1 MFTDVEPVGR
11 EKFVLSPFDMSALSD
26 EIEGCQNPVGASP
39 AAPVDHIL
47 KDMAG
52 IPANQISPRSSSVST
67 TDDIRA
73 IPPGA

>member
-52 IPANQISPRSSSVST
+52 IPAQSNIST
-67 TDDIRA
+67 FIIGFDDR
-73 IPPGA
+73 